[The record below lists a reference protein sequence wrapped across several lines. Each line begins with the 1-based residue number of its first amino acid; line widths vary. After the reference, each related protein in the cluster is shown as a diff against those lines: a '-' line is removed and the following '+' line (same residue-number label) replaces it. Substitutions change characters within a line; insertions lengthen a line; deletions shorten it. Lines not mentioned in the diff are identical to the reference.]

1 MLTSTEFLF
10 LGDESILESVAVT
23 IQLLKITG
31 LYTLN
36 EWSVNYISIKKRL
49 TKECTTLQS
58 KHKYSNNNP
67 RSPRK
72 AFSLAE
78 GNLSYCQS
86 YIERK
91 RLNGI
96 KRT

>member
-49 TKECTTLQS
+49 TRV
-58 KHKYSNNNP
+58 HN
-67 RSPRK
+67 
-72 AFSLAE
+72 LAK
-78 GNLSYCQS
+78 Q
-86 YIERK
+86 
-91 RLNGI
+91 
-96 KRT
+96 T